1 MMLHTVINS
10 DSLKSIIVLGGISI
24 LNSLFNRII
33 MTKFF
38 FDYPIVI
45 LMLQMAVTLFSI
57 ETARFDSY
65 HIAKVLSK

>member
-1 MMLHTVINS
+1 MLNSMFQNSSTRSIVI
-10 DSLKSIIVLGGISI
+10 LGVISVM
-24 LNSLFNRII
+24 NSLFNRII

-57 ETARFDSY
+57 EMAR
-65 HIAKVLSK
+65 